1 MPDMYVAEEEIDVVS
16 VVDREK
22 LTTLPTNPSTR
33 DRQHLQRTVASA
45 IQQRSS
51 RVHKRPC
58 SDDVKRSYKK
68 RRAREDGEDSCERR
82 NQHNDMERKR
92 RVDMRDAISK
102 LRKLVPAV
110 ADNKRAAKV
119 LILNEAAAYCRQLH
133 VVGEHMSRLNEEL
146 YNRQR
151 ELSARLKELRV
162 QNAKIRGSVEKSP
175 RKKRMGSR

>member
-1 MPDMYVAEEEIDVVS
+1 MPGLYVAEEEIDVVS

-22 LTTLPTNPSTR
+22 LTTLPTNPSAR
-33 DRQHLQRTVASA
+33 DRQQLQRTVASA
-45 IQQRSS
+45 IQQRAS
-51 RVHKRPC
+51 RCHKRPAC
-58 SDDVKRSYKK
+58 DDVKRSYK
-68 RRAREDGEDSCERR
+68 RRRERADGEDSSERR

-133 VVGEHMSRLNEEL
+133 IVGEHVSRASDEL
-146 YNRQR
+146 YRRQR

-162 QNAKIRGSVEKSP
+162 QNAKIRSSVEKSP